1 MKVILCQD
9 VENLGRAGDIVEV
22 KRGFAQNFLI
32 PKRLVLEALPENLRK
47 FEIERKKK
55 EKILKEEKER
65 AEELALKL
73 RGVSLTIPVE
83 AKDDESLYGSV
94 GASEI
99 IKALEAE
106 GINIDKKSV
115 ILEENIRN
123 LGIYEIPIRL
133 HPQVETKIKVWVVR
147 K

>member
-1 MKVILCQD
+1 MKVILYRD
-9 VENLGRAGDIVEV
+9 VENLGKVGDIVEV

-32 PKRLVLEALPENLRK
+32 PKRFALEALPKNLKR
-47 FEIERKKK
+47 FELERKKK
-55 EKILKEEKER
+55 EKLLEEEKRE
-65 AEELALKL
+65 AEELSLKL
-73 RGVSLTIPVE
+73 RTVSLTISVE
-83 AKDDESLYGSV
+83 AKDDESLYGSI

-99 IKALEAE
+99 AKALEAE

-115 ILEENIRN
+115 ILEEHIKN